1 MGNIWKRLLS
11 LTLAMVMVLSMVPV
25 QAFAAE
31 DAGETV
37 TETQETEAVATEAPA
52 ATEAPTA
59 TEAPVTP
66 ETTVAPETT
75 EAPAGEPEEDA
86 AVKSVQALIDALPVA
101 VNSAEEAEALNAALA
116 AVSDAI
122 AGLTGD
128 QAAQLDMGKYYTA
141 VSALEQWTEES
152 YAQKEQEYSKGDNNT
167 LEVLDGKLTKNEIE
181 VLAENCSYIQYQ
193 VNDGAEA
200 DITLASGTTTY
211 TFQDNDVLKIY
222 GKTKIYNKYTL
233 KATYTIRVYNNVKV
247 ETNPTDV
254 GGVTYKDTVYTNGTT
269 IKFYPGESATM
280 TPVAVE
286 DYVINSTEV
295 PKGSGTYTVNY
306 SSANAADCKITITV
320 VNESLG
326 STTVTAAG
334 VDVTKGG
341 TAKEGDSVEVTA
353 TPNNAEDT
361 VVEIT
366 VNEAPLTGN
375 SFKLEK
381 DTEIKIA
388 YKQLT
393 LAENAESV
401 KFNGYLSAKEQMAGS
416 TGYADVESSK
426 VLEQAILD
434 ALGVQFNGEEVKVA
448 EVTIQYFPW
457 TTYSIHIPYTDYA
470 ADKFDGEATALDE
483 QKKQDTISIAGKEIG
498 AFYAAFGERFKN
510 SDTDAKEKIVIT
522 YTLEDG
528 TNLSV
533 TREISLTEGRKDR
546 TITYTKGDTQE
557 NPISYE
563 STDALE
569 AAIQDNVTLSG
580 LSWEGI
586 TLTTDGLPEAGET
599 AQVTVTI
606 NTDNGDATYVPA
618 TSFQVWVKAPD
629 AKAAVT
635 ITVAGEGTATF
646 AGLAEDNTLAPGSHA
661 LTATP
666 NKSEQENVAY
676 YLKSVEVRCGE
687 ETITPNTEGK
697 YLFEGGKNY
706 TVAVTFGTMT
716 LAEEKSIAVNQYTLM
731 DSDERIAGL
740 KEKILTAVVPGEAD
754 AKNYTVVVN
763 GELADYDLDNLKTGF
778 VNQKDLVSAALLGKE
793 IAVTITDNVY
803 KATAK
808 VTVKLEDSRPEATI
822 TVGDVGEITVTENL
836 TPVTDAVK
844 AVMTTKGSLPSV
856 TTKSAMPTVENPSV
870 EVEVTIT
877 VLENKDVQGNSKT
890 VTVQAKLAQYTVT
903 WLNGDGSILKTD
915 SVYYGGT
922 PVYTGDAP
930 TKAET
935 AAETYEWNETWEAT
949 EDTKANVNNGTI
961 KGNVTYTPVF
971 NPTTKTYTI
980 TWNATSKD
988 GTVLGTYQDGTSTK
1002 TTSVKYGS
1010 TPVAPE
1016 EPEAEEKSFTGWT
1029 PEITA
1034 VTGAATYTASYSD
1047 DTIYKVT
1054 FVYGNGTD
1062 NKEIRVNAT
1071 KEETLTKPADP
1082 EWEGHVFTGW
1092 ECNVEGVAFG
1102 ETPDCEQKEITFTAQ
1117 WADDANGNG
1126 VDDKLETLT
1135 VKIGGA
1141 GENDVVKIGKTTL
1154 TAGEDGTA
1162 KYIFDST
1169 NKEET
1174 LTITATPVV
1183 ESKLSKTY
1191 VDSITNVGEVTYGKN
1206 YVATATFA
1214 PVKDMEI
1221 TVTFADAA
1229 FVLKEDR
1236 VLDYYPGMTGV
1247 TSQNVYETAVEAPK
1261 WADDADITVEY
1272 LARKGD
1278 DTVKIN
1284 IYSLTFSDNATVDG
1298 LIKGALKSVYTDG
1311 VIPVEQGET
1320 WVELGEEL
1328 PSGDAYK
1335 DVDSYEE
1342 LINKIL
1348 NEKLANIDWKNISTE
1363 IQNII
1368 ADIQESAKYYNA
1380 HAFGYNPDETQD
1392 IPETIRLTY
1401 TDSQRNIQTTTVI
1414 TLHDYRT
1421 PTKIVGSD
1429 MTLTYKDFKN
1439 SDLLGKV
1446 KVQTVDGA
1454 TVEGAT
1460 VALAEESRRLEDKSV
1475 SENAYEVTFCYAG
1488 NDTYKPA
1495 EATFQMTIVK
1505 ASASMDID
1513 NVIVTHGAG
1522 YTMNHNIV
1530 PGNQY
1535 GDAKEIEDSLI
1546 KFVVGLDV
1554 ANLSA
1559 GESGITGTK
1568 TVVQLLLPE
1577 DLKEGLGNLTGN
1589 LFKDGVEMSLS
1600 ALLDALELID
1610 ADSLEVLKQALEAIR
1625 NIAGDF
1631 TIKLGGSLPTDIG
1644 TYLYGAV
1651 STTGNY
1657 ETVLDVAYIII
1668 KPDAQQ
1674 VYLNWNYADSNGIF
1688 TNELLQHV
1696 DLGASAYDENT
1707 FATKNDAATAC
1718 VRNLFFG
1725 VNKGEDNKPAL
1736 VLKLYGAGI
1745 DPENFERDLGNGG
1758 FTQMAFIAEFG
1769 NEFYYAIPIVR
1780 AFAIVPNTVT
1790 VSISDNEGTNFRR
1803 TYDGEKQEL
1812 TITVN
1817 GSAPESGLE
1826 VTYVGITTKGETYK
1840 SATAPVDAGAY
1851 VVTAVY
1857 RAHDENGK
1865 LTGVGMAVKDLLVLP
1880 AETETTVD
1888 DAIITVGETV
1898 KLEDIVHITAVGNP
1912 DKTILTAQLATDGS
1926 FSEIGMDAISGN
1938 VNVDFPQWVDG
1949 ILKDKAPE
1957 IYENG
1962 VTVGKLSEILNGKI
1976 KTTLESLNLGEELTG
1991 NLMKILDQLNQTLNN
2006 LPVDANVTFHDTDAT
2021 VFSQVGVYLVGAM
2034 VTDSNYQ
2041 VSADYGL
2048 VVVKPDVQQ
2057 VYLDWNYHD
2066 ENGIWTEEL
2075 LKYVDLYASA
2085 YTDPEF
2091 LNKDEKATKTITHTF
2106 LTVDSNGDV
2115 KVSHNAEEL
2124 SYGAYL
2130 ELAYI
2135 ELELDGNMTISDLI
2149 ARPIVTVPNAVKV
2162 EFVDE
2167 NNTANADR
2175 KFSYDGNPHAMD
2187 VRVTKNGNPVD
2198 VQEGELTVTYRGVT
2212 TAGEVYN
2219 STTAPTDAGAY
2230 TVTAVY
2236 AKYENGKLIDGGA
2249 AVGAMVIKPAE
2260 VAFSVTGG
2268 MIPYDGDQHGVTV
2281 EPENVNYTLIAA
2293 TANVSGAFTEIGF
2306 EAMEGVLN
2314 VDFPAWVD
2322 EILAEKYPEV
2332 YETGINANT
2341 LLNKLKELNLE
2352 GTWVDTLV
2360 KLLEKVPSGVKVTFV
2375 DNIQFED
2382 PGVYVFA
2389 GFLTDFNYVPASD
2402 TALLVIQKVDSQLA
2416 FVDTEVYYNGE
2427 AQSINVINPYN
2438 TDYVTV
2444 IVDRENNIANILF
2457 EKNLTDV
2464 KDLLKEKLGYTIPES
2479 ISVTTLMETINK
2491 VINDVSAWEYLPED
2505 VKGALEQLKT
2515 LVAKLPQTGTI
2526 YIDGDWRPVEVGEY
2540 EFYGISISPFY
2551 QTKTLSATLII
2562 NPAKV
2567 TITVKDAEKTEG
2579 ENDPTNEPD
2588 IVVEPKDS
2596 KLDTSV
2602 LNIQVSRV
2610 AGESV
2615 GDYDYIVTYTEN
2627 ANFKVT
2633 VDAGKLTIKAKA
2645 AGGDE
2650 DNKSG
2655 KYPIYFHPEDQE
2667 DTIQPGATVEIDGKL
2682 CELDENCTAWVD
2694 NKDAKIAQTF
2704 IYNVGA
2710 DAHHTYPTHMYVWYL
2725 TFADGDDAH
2734 YDAEP
2739 IPELTDFFQYHGTSI
2754 RVNFTS
2760 NGIRFMTSVNRKDA
2774 NALMGGNLIQTEVMA
2789 GYRMTQAGTLFKW
2802 GTTAETVLTN
2812 GNAAS
2817 SLVYGVQGESSFRV
2831 FQKVGDRD
2839 WFTGMLTGLGTDK
2852 ETLNK
2857 DLVSRPYAVLERDG
2871 ETITIYGGTIQRS
2884 IYYVAKQNENWKV
2897 GTVYN
2902 DYIKKIIAA
2911 VEGQ

>member
-1 MGNIWKRLLS
+1 MKE
-11 LTLAMVMVLSMVPV
+11 A
-25 QAFAAE
+25 AAE
-31 DAGETV
+31 AV
-37 TETQETEAVATEAPA
+37 TFVNVSAEDFALEEKWEDKLV
-52 ATEAPTA
+52 
-59 TEAPVTP
+59 
-66 ETTVAPETT
+66 
-75 EAPAGEPEEDA
+75 AGEP
-86 AVKSVQALIDALPVA
+86 VGVVA
-101 VNSAEEAEALNAALA
+101 
-116 AVSDAI
+116 
-122 AGLTGD
+122 
-128 QAAQLDMGKYYTA
+128 
-141 VSALEQWTEES
+141 
-152 YAQKEQEYSKGDNNT
+152 
-167 LEVLDGKLTKNEIE
+167 
-181 VLAENCSYIQYQ
+181 
-193 VNDGAEA
+193 
-200 DITLASGTTTY
+200 
-211 TFQDNDVLKIY
+211 
-222 GKTKIYNKYTL
+222 
-233 KATYTIRVYNNVKV
+233 
-247 ETNPTDV
+247 
-254 GGVTYKDTVYTNGTT
+254 
-269 IKFYPGESATM
+269 
-280 TPVAVE
+280 
-286 DYVINSTEV
+286 
-295 PKGSGTYTVNY
+295 
-306 SSANAADCKITITV
+306 
-320 VNESLG
+320 
-326 STTVTAAG
+326 
-334 VDVTKGG
+334 
-341 TAKEGDSVEVTA
+341 
-353 TPNNAEDT
+353 
-361 VVEIT
+361 
-366 VNEAPLTGN
+366 
-375 SFKLEK
+375 
-381 DTEIKIA
+381 
-388 YKQLT
+388 
-393 LAENAESV
+393 
-401 KFNGYLSAKEQMAGS
+401 
-416 TGYADVESSK
+416 
-426 VLEQAILD
+426 
-434 ALGVQFNGEEVKVA
+434 
-448 EVTIQYFPW
+448 
-457 TTYSIHIPYTDYA
+457 
-470 ADKFDGEATALDE
+470 
-483 QKKQDTISIAGKEIG
+483 
-498 AFYAAFGERFKN
+498 
-510 SDTDAKEKIVIT
+510 
-522 YTLEDG
+522 
-528 TNLSV
+528 
-533 TREISLTEGRKDR
+533 
-546 TITYTKGDTQE
+546 
-557 NPISYE
+557 
-563 STDALE
+563 
-569 AAIQDNVTLSG
+569 
-580 LSWEGI
+580 
-586 TLTTDGLPEAGET
+586 
-599 AQVTVTI
+599 
-606 NTDNGDATYVPA
+606 
-618 TSFQVWVKAPD
+618 
-629 AKAAVT
+629 
-635 ITVAGEGTATF
+635 TATF
-646 AGLAEDNTLAPGSHA
+646 AGNKEYVSGTISVTVNVTKVSEPAKIEIKAKGTGSGTHTIPESSYA
-661 LTATP
+661 GTVEFTVTP
-666 NKSEQENVAY
+666 NQDGSYVE
-676 YLKSVEVRCGE
+676 SVEVTCGDNTPDVKLSYKDTVVSGSFNVE
-687 ETITPNTEGK
+687 NDKSYTVTITYGK
-697 YLFEGGKNY
+697 VTLDIAENAE
-706 TVAVTFGTMT
+706 VALNLYVKDYVDYSAR
-716 LAEEKSIAVNQYTLM
+716 LE
-731 DSDERIAGL
+731 GL
-740 KEKILTAVVPGEAD
+740 KGKILTAVLGEDVQEAD
-754 AKNYTVVVN
+754 YEVYVYTTALTFLGSDGYTAVDALQLYASQIEGTIQVKIVKKASFDGKIPAVSKEDISVNVVESRQEPTITLTETTFTADTLDDLKNQIKNVVVVKDSEGKDVTASAGVSVTLAEDAPALTKDEQNYTV
-763 GELADYDLDNLKTGF
+763 T
-778 VNQKDLVSAALLGKE
+778 
-793 IAVTITDNVY
+793 
-803 KATAK
+803 
-808 VTVKLEDSRPEATI
+808 
-822 TVGDVGEITVTENL
+822 
-836 TPVTDAVK
+836 
-844 AVMTTKGSLPSV
+844 
-856 TTKSAMPTVENPSV
+856 
-870 EVEVTIT
+870 VEVTKDGMTWLKTEEDTTVQVTLAKYTLTWNAGEGAFKIGEEKQNSIT
-877 VLENKDVQGNSKT
+877 TEQYYGET
-890 VTVQAKLAQYTVT
+890 VTTPESKPSREQTVSHTYTFTGWDGLTENPTVT
-903 WLNGDGSILKTD
+903 GKMTF
-915 SVYYGGT
+915 
-922 PVYTGDAP
+922 
-930 TKAET
+930 T
-935 AAETYEWNETWEAT
+935 AKYEEELR
-949 EDTKANVNNGTI
+949 E
-961 KGNVTYTPVF
+961 
-971 NPTTKTYTI
+971 YTI

-1002 TTSVKYGS
+1002 DTSVKYGE
-1010 TPVAPE
+1010 TPIAPE

-1034 VTGAATYTASYSD
+1034 VTGAATYNASYSD

-1054 FVYGNGTD
+1054 FVYSNGTD

-1092 ECNVEGVAFG
+1092 KCSVEGVEFG
-1102 ETPDCEQKEITFTAQ
+1102 EIPSCEKKEITFTAQ
-1117 WADDANGNG
+1117 WADDANDNG

-1135 VKIGGA
+1135 VKIEGA
-1141 GENDVVKIGKTTL
+1141 GENDVVKIGMTTL

-1174 LTITATPVV
+1174 LTVTATPVV
-1183 ESKLSKTY
+1183 ESKLSETY

-1247 TSQNVYETAVEAPK
+1247 TSQDVYKTAVKAPEQS
-1261 WADDADITVEY
+1261 DDADITVEY
-1272 LARKGD
+1272 LARKGGE
-1278 DTVKIN
+1278 TVKIN
-1284 IYSLTFSDNATVDG
+1284 IDNLTFGSSTTMNG
-1298 LIKGALKSVYTDG
+1298 LVKAALKLVYTDG
-1311 VIPVEQGET
+1311 YIPVEQGET
-1320 WVELGEEL
+1320 WAELGDEL

-1368 ADIQESAKYYNA
+1368 ADIQESAKFYDA
-1380 HAFGYNPDETQD
+1380 HAFGYNASTSQD
-1392 IPETIRLTY
+1392 TEETIRLSY
-1401 TDSQRNIQTTTVI
+1401 TDEERNIQTTTTI

-1460 VALAEESRRLEDKSV
+1460 VALAKESAGLEDKLEDKSV

-1488 NDTYKPA
+1488 NETYKPA

-1577 DLKEGLGNLTGN
+1577 NLKEGLGSLTGN

-1625 NIAGDF
+1625 NITGDF
-1631 TIKLGGSLPTDIG
+1631 TIKLGGNLPTDIG

-1707 FATKNDAATAC
+1707 FATVNEAATAC

-1938 VNVDFPQWVDG
+1938 VNVDFPQWVDD

-1957 IYENG
+1957 MYNG
-1962 VTVGKLSEILNGKI
+1962 VTVSKLSEILNGKI
-1976 KTTLESLNLGEELTG
+1976 KSVLEGLELGDALTESLTE
-1991 NLMKILDQLNQTLNN
+1991 ILDQLDAMLQK
-2006 LPVDANVTFHDTDAT
+2006 LPSNATVTFQDTDAK

-2048 VVVKPDVQQ
+2048 VVVKPNAQK

-2066 ENGIWTEEL
+2066 NNGIWTEEL
-2075 LKYVDLYASA
+2075 LKNVDLYASA

-2091 LNKDEKATKTITHTF
+2091 LHKDEEATKNITHTF

-2198 VQEGELTVTYRGVT
+2198 VQKGELTVTYRGVT

-2249 AVGAMVIKPAE
+2249 AVGAMVIEPAR
-2260 VAFSVTGG
+2260 VDFSVTGG

-2306 EAMEGVLN
+2306 EAVYGNLN

-2375 DNIQFED
+2375 DNIQFKD

-2416 FVDTEVYYNGE
+2416 FQDTEVYYNGE
-2427 AQSINVINPYN
+2427 AQSINVINPYK

-2464 KDLLKEKLGYTIPES
+2464 KDLLEEALGYKLPNTID
-2479 ISVTTLMETINK
+2479 VTALMTAVNGAIEKAQALENLP
-2491 VINDVSAWEYLPED
+2491 VDVQD
-2505 VKGALEQLKT
+2505 ALEQLKT

-2667 DTIQPGATVEIDGKL
+2667 DTIQPGATVEIDGKSYV
-2682 CELDENCTAWVD
+2682 LDENCTAWVD

-2704 IYNVGA
+2704 IYNVGE

-2802 GTTAETVLTN
+2802 GTTADTVLTN

-2817 SLVYGVQGESSFRV
+2817 SLVYGVEGESSFRV
-2831 FQKVGDRD
+2831 FKKVGDRD